1 MIISS
6 LANNVIN
13 RIFLPPNGWHNLH
26 ARPGNTFHLAVRK
39 PINAGIGA
47 GFAFFSLPKS
57 ICKRGAKAVTKGLS
71 G

>member
-26 ARPGNTFHLAVRK
+26 ARPGKTAYFTNSL
-39 PINAGIGA
+39 INPAGIGA
-47 GFAFFSLPKS
+47 AFANFDLD
-57 ICKRGAKAVTKGLS
+57 LS
-71 G
+71 